1 MKAMKNVH
9 WFGAGLMVLS
19 WIFNWSLSGLRTHL
33 LFFPLW
39 LGFALLLDGLTFAR
53 TGSSLLTRSPR
64 RYAGLFLVSAP
75 AWWLFE
81 LFNLRT
87 QNWFYLGKES
97 FSSLEY
103 ALFAT
108 LNFSTVMPAVF
119 GAAELFRSFNFIAR
133 QKAWIR
139 VPTAPRHLN
148 LYTGI
153 GFVMLALVLG
163 APRYGYPLLW
173 TSLVFI
179 LEPLNYR
186 LGARTL
192 LADLE
197 KGDWRPVWSLWLGC
211 LTCGFFWEMWNYL
224 SYPKWIYHTPF
235 VQFAHVFEMPL
246 LGYLGYLPFSMELF
260 ALYHLTVRILGG
272 ESTYLLLSKN

>member
-9 WFGAGLMVLS
+9 WIGAGLMVPS
-19 WIFNWSLSGLRTHL
+19 WVLNWSLSGLRTHL

-108 LNFSTVMPAVF
+108 INFSTVMPAVF
-119 GAAELFRSFNFIAR
+119 GAAELYRSFNFIGG
-133 QKAWIR
+133 QKTWIR
-139 VPTAPRHLN
+139 VPTAPRSLI
-148 LYTGI
+148 LYAGI

-163 APRYGYPLLW
+163 APRYSYPLLW

-192 LADLE
+192 LAELE
-197 KGDWRPVWSLWLGC
+197 RGDWRPVWSLWLGC

-272 ESTYLLLSKN
+272 ESPYLLLSKN

>member
-9 WFGAGLMVLS
+9 WIGAGLMVLS
-19 WIFNWSLSGLRTHL
+19 WVLNWSLSGLRTHL

-108 LNFSTVMPAVF
+108 INFSTVMPAVF
-119 GAAELFRSFNFIAR
+119 GAAELYRSFNFIGG
-133 QKAWIR
+133 QKTWIR
-139 VPTAPRHLN
+139 VPTAPRSLI
-148 LYTGI
+148 LYAGI

-163 APRYGYPLLW
+163 APRYSYPLLW

-192 LADLE
+192 LAELE
-197 KGDWRPVWSLWLGC
+197 RGDWRPVWSLWLGC

-272 ESTYLLLSKN
+272 ESPYLLLSKN